1 MQHYVGELPSRLS
14 APIIE
19 FIIIFGHFLF
29 IASFHYLCL
38 FFAVSHIYIYI
49 DFFLYIYIEIFFC
62 LIYIYI
68 YIYRFFFKYIYIYMH
83 TEK

>member
-49 DFFLYIYIEIFFC
+49 YFFFD
-62 LIYIYI
+62 IYIYI
-68 YIYRFFFKYIYIYMH
+68 YIYIFFFFFF
-83 TEK
+83 